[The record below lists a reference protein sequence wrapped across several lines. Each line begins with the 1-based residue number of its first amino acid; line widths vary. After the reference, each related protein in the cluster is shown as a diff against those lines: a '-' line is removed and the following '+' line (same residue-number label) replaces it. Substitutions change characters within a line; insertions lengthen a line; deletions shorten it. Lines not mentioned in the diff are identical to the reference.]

1 MPESL
6 FRISDPFTAAWR
18 ARLRPLL
25 AVAAVVLPL
34 GVLACVPFVHG
45 WPAQRYLAF
54 YFAPM
59 VMIAP
64 LWLRQRLGEDGSLA
78 GTRLVIDA
86 LVFVLAMVRT
96 VGILPFSGHVLFL
109 VHTLLTARGPGAA
122 TYRLLAIAFLLE
134 TTWVK
139 LVIWHDP
146 TSWSLGI
153 VAGLLSAGGYLL
165 ASRTPR
171 PALA

>member
-1 MPESL
+1 MPASPI
-6 FRISDPFTAAWR
+6 RISDPFPEARRAWLRGALAA
-18 ARLRPLL
+18 AG
-25 AVAAVVLPL
+25 VALPL
-34 GVLACVPFVHG
+34 AVLACVPFVHG

-64 LWLRQRLGEDGSLA
+64 LWLRQRLAEHGSLA
-78 GTRLVIDA
+78 GVRLGIDA
-86 LVFVLAMVRT
+86 LVFVLAVVRT

-109 VHTLLTARGPGAA
+109 VHTTLTARGPGAA
-122 TYRLLAIAFLLE
+122 VYRLLAIAFLLE
-134 TTWVK
+134 TTWFK

-153 VAGLLSAGGYLL
+153 AAGLLSAGGYLL
-165 ASRTPR
+165 AGRTR
-171 PALA
+171 REALA